1 MTTYGHFDQWFKAQP
16 DYAKLVKRPNI
27 VKLLE
32 AAWDDAYAAGQEQER
47 IDEISRQDHLR
58 GAGG

>member
-1 MTTYGHFDQWFKAQP
+1 MTTYGYFDRWFKAQP

-32 AAWDDAYAAGQEQER
+32 AAWDAGYAEGQEQER
-47 IDEISRQDHLR
+47 IDEIHRQDMH